1 MGRLGRLAT
10 VRTEVWFGD
19 AGAGRVLDPRLHRH
33 MFRASL
39 RLGRY
44 DQDAATVAE
53 ARDMLGAATVKHAA
67 DLGFYAQNWRWVNA
81 PTDSDDLA
89 TGVCELSLEAEMRPL
104 VDGVWPALRRAVAE
118 DVSDREA
125 VRLGRTRIEW
135 TKPGPTYH
143 DAVARAAADWGTIS
157 RSDGLLPQDTPPRR
171 S

>member
-1 MGRLGRLAT
+1 M
-10 VRTEVWFGD
+10 RTEVWFGD

-81 PTDSDDLA
+81 PTDSDDLT
-89 TGVCELSLEAEMRPL
+89 TGACELSLEAEMRPL

-125 VRLGRTRIEW
+125 AIPRSGGSPP
-135 TKPGPTYH
+135 PGPPSQ
-143 DAVARAAADWGTIS
+143 A
-157 RSDGLLPQDTPPRR
+157 LLGPVLGSSGHP
-171 S
+171 